1 MTAAP
6 VGTIDADDAADVGR
20 VLSKG
25 RDQTRIGHAADLAVA
40 AVDRHD
46 AADVA
51 VAKDVTAVRIVLLYA
66 AAGKATGQTA
76 HKPAAE
82 HVALAGLAVVQHNIL
97 AVADKAADE
106 ITLEGAGVG
115 QCAGFFVEARLDLL
129 LELGLSQVAAG
140 HAFAALQGHALAVAR
155 NAAEELPQHQA
166 ARIAR
171 GIALIV
177 GARAD
182 RAVVPQA
189 RQARRAG
196 ICACRKQVADD
207 TARKAV
213 AGHKAVVDDVRITVR
228 FHLGSV
234 HRAEHAA
241 HADAAPEGV
250 LVIRLGRRSGVAG
263 LLGLLVCRCGRF
275 HVFRVLVHKQT
286 RHRHVRRNGQVLHNG
301 LGFGYGNADETAN
314 AARLVCII
322 GIVFVIYGL
331 VFCCSLRCSG
341 SVVKRQRRGHQ
352 CTRRGVRAAGQGA
365 VFQRAGIDAAECA
378 NSTHIAPVLVV
389 GIFQRRDEFC
399 GRQPEL
405 VCLRQRIG
413 GDGLGLDVDLNV
425 RVAQCDVRNFA
436 LVLADKA
443 DIVVGQHVL
452 LCPAGFCNGLA
463 AQLQIEDG
471 HTGRLGC
478 KDRCF
483 ARKYDIFSQ
492 LRDRRPGDRVIEGRH
507 LGRRVLITRRA
518 VDRDAAARPVQA
530 GAVAG
535 LRGQR
540 VGALV
545 GNLPIR
551 RPAQVVQMAEIFQVC
566 RDRRAALGQQG
577 VFLVRRFLFA
587 GCVGVAVVLPRLGAH
602 GNVDVLRVVQQ
613 AGDAVQ
619 ARGGNL
625 CVDLTRTQQRRVRH
639 GVQRQHKAALVVA

>member
-6 VGTIDADDAADVGR
+6 VGIIDADDAADVGR

-51 VAKDVTAVRIVLLYA
+51 AAKDVTAVRIVLLYA

-82 HVALAGLAVVQHNIL
+82 HVALAGLAVVQRNIL

-115 QCAGFFVEARLDLL
+115 QRAVFVEACLDLL
-129 LELGLSQVAAG
+129 LELGLGQVAAG
-140 HAFAALQGHALAVAR
+140 HAFAPFQGHAPAVAR

-207 TARKAV
+207 AARKAV
-213 AGHKAVVDDVRITVR
+213 AGHKAVVDDVRLVR
-228 FHLGSV
+228 RLHLRGV

-250 LVIRLGRRSGVAG
+250 LVIRPGCRSGVAG
-263 LLGLLVCRCGRF
+263 LLGLLVCRCVCNGL
-275 HVFRVLVHKQT
+275 RVLVHKQT
-286 RHRHVRRNGQVLHNG
+286 RHRHVRRDGQILHNG

-322 GIVFVIYGL
+322 GIAFAASVLRLRFA
-331 VFCCSLRCSG
+331 LRCGG

-352 CTRRGVRAAGQGA
+352 RTGRGVRAAGQGA
-365 VFQRAGIDAAECA
+365 VFQRAGVDAAECA
-378 NSTHIAPVLVV
+378 DGAHIAPVLVV
-389 GIFQRRDEFC
+389 LRQRRDEFGC
-399 GRQPEL
+399 SQLEL

-452 LCPAGFCNGLA
+452 PCPAGFCNGLA

-478 KDRCF
+478 NTRCF
-483 ARKYDIFSQ
+483 ARKFDFFAQ

-507 LGRRVLITRRA
+507 LGRRPCARGA

-535 LRGQR
+535 LGGQR

-545 GNLPIR
+545 GDVPVG
-551 RPAQVVQMAEIFQVC
+551 RPAQVVQMAEIFQVS

-619 ARGGNL
+619 ARGGN
-625 CVDLTRTQQRRVRH
+625 VSAVLTRTQQRRVRH

>member
-6 VGTIDADDAADVGR
+6 VGIIDADDAADVGR

-51 VAKDVTAVRIVLLYA
+51 AAKDVTAVRIVLLYA

-82 HVALAGLAVVQHNIL
+82 HVALAGLAAVQHNFL

-115 QCAGFFVEARLDLL
+115 QCAGFFVKARLDLL
-129 LELGLSQVAAG
+129 LELGLGQVAAG
-140 HAFAALQGHALAVAR
+140 HAFAPLQGHAPAVAR

-166 ARIAR
+166 ARIAL

-189 RQARRAG
+189 RQARGAG

-207 TARKAV
+207 AARKAV
-213 AGHKAVVDDVRITVR
+213 ASHKAVVDDVRLVR
-228 FHLGSV
+228 RLHLRGV

-250 LVIRLGRRSGVAG
+250 LVTRLGCRSGVAG
-263 LLGLLVCRCGRF
+263 LLGLLVCRCGLCNGL
-275 HVFRVLVHKQT
+275 HVLVHKQT
-286 RHRHVRRNGQVLHNG
+286 RYRHVRRDGQILHDG
-301 LGFGYGNADETAN
+301 IRFGYGNADETAN

-322 GIVFVIYGL
+322 GIAFAVSVQRLLYA
-331 VFCCSLRCSG
+331 LRCG
-341 SVVKRQRRGHQ
+341 GFVVKRQRRGHQ
-352 CTRRGVRAAGQGA
+352 RTGRGVRAAGQGA
-365 VFQRAGIDAAECA
+365 VFQRAGVDAAECA
-378 NSTHIAPVLVV
+378 DGANIAPVLVV
-389 GIFQRRDEFC
+389 GILQRRDEFC

-405 VCLRQRIG
+405 VCIRQRIG

-436 LVLADKA
+436 LVLTDKA
-443 DIVVGQHVL
+443 DIVVGQLVL

-478 KDRCF
+478 NTRCF
-483 ARKYDIFSQ
+483 ARKFDFFTQ

-507 LGRRVLITRRA
+507 LGRRPCARGA

-535 LRGQR
+535 LGSQR
-540 VGALV
+540 VGSLA
-545 GNLPIR
+545 GNLPIG
-551 RPAQVVQMAEIFQVC
+551 RPAQVVQMAEIFQVS
-566 RDRRAALGQQG
+566 RDRRAALGQQS

-619 ARGGNL
+619 ARGGNFSA
-625 CVDLTRTQQRRVRH
+625 VLTRAQQRRVRH

>member
-6 VGTIDADDAADVGR
+6 VGIIDADDAADVGR

-82 HVALAGLAVVQHNIL
+82 YVALAGLAVVQHNIL

-115 QCAGFFVEARLDLL
+115 QCPGCVEARLDLL
-129 LELGLSQVAAG
+129 LELGLGQVAAG
-140 HAFAALQGHALAVAR
+140 HAFAALQGHAPAVAR

-189 RQARRAG
+189 RQALGHAG
-196 ICACRKQVADD
+196 VRRKQVADD
-207 TARKAV
+207 AARKAV
-213 AGHKAVVDDVRITVR
+213 AGHKAVVDDVRLVR
-228 FHLGSV
+228 RLHLRSV

-250 LVIRLGRRSGVAG
+250 LFTRLSRRGSVAG
-263 LLGLLVCRCGRF
+263 LLGLLVCRCVCNGL
-275 HVFRVLVHKQT
+275 RVLVHKQT
-286 RHRHVRRNGQVLHNG
+286 RYRHVRRNGQVLHDG

-322 GIVFVIYGL
+322 GIAFAASVQRPRIA
-331 VFCCSLRCSG
+331 LRCGG

-352 CTRRGVRAAGQGA
+352 RTGRGVRAAGQGA
-365 VFQRAGIDAAECA
+365 VFQRAGVDAAECA
-378 NSTHIAPVLVV
+378 DSTHIAPVLVV
-389 GIFQRRDEFC
+389 LRQRRDEFGC
-399 GRQPEL
+399 GQLEL
-405 VCLRQRIG
+405 VFVRQRTC

-483 ARKYDIFSQ
+483 ARKFDFFAQ

-507 LGRRVLITRRA
+507 LGRRPCARGA

-535 LRGQR
+535 LGGQR

-545 GNLPIR
+545 GDVPVG
-551 RPAQVVQMAEIFQVC
+551 RPAQVVQMAEIFQVGLF
-566 RDRRAALGQQG
+566 RRAALGQQG

-587 GCVGVAVVLPRLGAH
+587 GCVGVAVVFPRLGAH

-619 ARGGNL
+619 ARGGN
-625 CVDLTRTQQRRVRH
+625 VSAVLTRAQQRRVRH

>member
-6 VGTIDADDAADVGR
+6 VGIIDADDAADVGR

-82 HVALAGLAVVQHNIL
+82 HVALAGLAAVQHNFL

-106 ITLEGAGVG
+106 IALEGAGVG
-115 QCAGFFVEARLDLL
+115 QRAGFVEARLDLL
-129 LELGLSQVAAG
+129 LELGLGQVAAG
-140 HAFAALQGHALAVAR
+140 HAFAALQGHAPAVAR

-189 RQARRAG
+189 RQALGHAG
-196 ICACRKQVADD
+196 VRRKQVADD
-207 TARKAV
+207 AARKAV
-213 AGHKAVVDDVRITVR
+213 AGHKAVVDDVRFTVC

-250 LVIRLGRRSGVAG
+250 LVIRLSRRGSVAG
-263 LLGLLVCRCGRF
+263 LLGLLVWRCVCNGLRA
-275 HVFRVLVHKQT
+275 LVHKQT
-286 RHRHVRRNGQVLHNG
+286 RHRHVRRDGQVLHDG

-322 GIVFVIYGL
+322 GIAVAASVRRLLYA
-331 VFCCSLRCSG
+331 LRCGG

-352 CTRRGVRAAGQGA
+352 RTGRGVRAAGQGA
-365 VFQRAGIDAAECA
+365 VFQRAGVDAAECA
-378 NSTHIAPVLVV
+378 DSTHIAPVLVV
-389 GIFQRRDEFC
+389 LRQRRDEF
-399 GRQPEL
+399 GRGQLEL
-405 VCLRQRIG
+405 VCLRQRTG
-413 GDGLGLDVDLNV
+413 GNSLGLDVDLNV

-436 LVLADKA
+436 IVLADKA
-443 DIVVGQHVL
+443 DIVVGQLVL
-452 LCPAGFCNGLA
+452 LCLAGFCNGLA

-478 KDRCF
+478 NTRCF
-483 ARKYDIFSQ
+483 ARKFDFFAQ
-492 LRDRRPGDRVIEGRH
+492 LRDRRPCDRVIEGRH
-507 LGRRVLITRRA
+507 LGRRVPLTRRA

-535 LRGQR
+535 LGGQR

-545 GNLPIR
+545 VNLPIG
-551 RPAQVVQMAEIFQVC
+551 RPAQIVQMAEIFQVS

-619 ARGGNL
+619 ARGGN
-625 CVDLTRTQQRRVRH
+625 VSAVLTRAQQRRVRH

>member
-6 VGTIDADDAADVGR
+6 VGIIDADDAADVGR

-25 RDQTRIGHAADLAVA
+25 RDQTRIGHAVDYAVA

-51 VAKDVTAVRIVLLYA
+51 AAKDVTAVRIVLFYA
-66 AAGKATGQTA
+66 AAGKAACQTA

-82 HVALAGLAVVQHNIL
+82 HVALAGLAVVQRNIL

-106 ITLEGAGVG
+106 ITLEGAGVC
-115 QCAGFFVEARLDLL
+115 QRAGFVEARRDLL
-129 LELGLSQVAAG
+129 LELGLGQVAAG
-140 HAFAALQGHALAVAR
+140 HAVAALQGHAPAVAR

-189 RQARRAG
+189 RQARGAG

-213 AGHKAVVDDVRITVR
+213 AGHKAVVDDVRIVVR
-228 FHLGSV
+228 CHLGRV

-250 LVIRLGRRSGVAG
+250 LFTRPGCRGSVAG
-263 LLGLLVCRCGRF
+263 LLGLLVCRCGLCNGL
-275 HVFRVLVHKQT
+275 RVLVHKQT
-286 RHRHVRRNGQVLHNG
+286 RHRHVRRDGQILHDG

-322 GIVFVIYGL
+322 GIAFAASVQRL
-331 VFCCSLRCSG
+331 LHALRCG
-341 SVVKRQRRGHQ
+341 GFVVKRQRRGHQ
-352 CTRRGVRAAGQGA
+352 RIRRGVRAAGQGA
-365 VFQRAGIDAAECA
+365 IFQRAGIDAAECA
-378 NSTHIAPVLVV
+378 DSTHIAPVLVV
-389 GIFQRRDEFC
+389 LRQRRDEF
-399 GRQPEL
+399 GRGQLEL
-405 VCLRQRIG
+405 VCLRQRTG
-413 GDGLGLDVDLNV
+413 GNGLGLDVDLNV

-436 LVLADKA
+436 LILADKA
-443 DIVVGQHVL
+443 DIVVGQL
-452 LCPAGFCNGLA
+452 FLPFPAGLCNGLA

-478 KDRCF
+478 NNRCF
-483 ARKYDIFSQ
+483 ARKFDFFAQ
-492 LRDRRPGDRVIEGRH
+492 FRDRRPGDRVIEGRH
-507 LGRRVLITRRA
+507 LGRRPCARGA

-535 LRGQR
+535 LGGQR

-545 GNLPIR
+545 VNLPIR
-551 RPAQVVQMAEIFQVC
+551 RPAQVVQMAEIFQFC
-566 RDRRAALGQQG
+566 FIRRAALGQQG

-587 GCVGVAVVLPRLGAH
+587 GCVGVAVVFPRLGAH

-619 ARGGNL
+619 ARGGN
-625 CVDLTRTQQRRVRH
+625 VSAVLTRAQQRRVRH

>member
-6 VGTIDADDAADVGR
+6 VGIIDADDAADVGR

-25 RDQTRIGHAADLAVA
+25 RDQTRIGHAVDLAVA

-51 VAKDVTAVRIVLLYA
+51 AAKDVTAVRIVLLYA

-82 HVALAGLAVVQHNIL
+82 HVALAGLAAVQHNFL

-115 QCAGFFVEARLDLL
+115 QCAGFFVEARHDLL
-129 LELGLSQVAAG
+129 LELGLGQVAAS
-140 HAFAALQGHALAVAR
+140 HAFAALQDHAPAIAR

-189 RQARRAG
+189 RQHRRRAG

-207 TARKAV
+207 ASREAV
-213 AGHKAVVDDVRITVR
+213 AGHKAVVDDVRLVR
-228 FHLGSV
+228 RLHLRGV

-250 LVIRLGRRSGVAG
+250 LVIRLSRRGSVAG
-263 LLGLLVCRCGRF
+263 LLGLLVCRCVCNGL
-275 HVFRVLVHKQT
+275 RVLVHKQT
-286 RHRHVRRNGQVLHNG
+286 RHRHVRRNGQVLHDG
-301 LGFGYGNADETAN
+301 IRFGYGNADETAN

-322 GIVFVIYGL
+322 GTAVAASVQRLLYA
-331 VFCCSLRCSG
+331 LRCGG

-352 CTRRGVRAAGQGA
+352 RTRRGVRAAGQGA
-365 VFQRAGIDAAECA
+365 VFQRAGVDAAECA
-378 NSTHIAPVLVV
+378 DSTHIAPVLVV
-389 GIFQRRDEFC
+389 LRQRRDEF
-399 GRQPEL
+399 GRGQLEL
-405 VCLRQRIG
+405 VCLRQRTG
-413 GDGLGLDVDLNV
+413 VDSLGLDVDLNV

-443 DIVVGQHVL
+443 DIVVGQLVL
-452 LCPAGFCNGLA
+452 PCPAGFCNGLA

-471 HTGRLGC
+471 HTGRLVVG
-478 KDRCF
+478 KARCF
-483 ARKYDIFSQ
+483 APKFDFFTQ

-507 LGRRVLITRRA
+507 LGRRPCARGA
-518 VDRDAAARPVQA
+518 VERDAAARPVQA

-535 LRGQR
+535 LGGQC

-545 GNLPIR
+545 VNLPIR
-551 RPAQVVQMAEIFQVC
+551 RPAQVIQMAEIFQVC

-577 VFLVRRFLFA
+577 VFLVCCFLFA
-587 GCVGVAVVLPRLGAH
+587 GCVGVAVVFPRLGAH

-625 CVDLTRTQQRRVRH
+625 VVLTRTQQRRVRH

>member
-1 MTAAP
+1 M
-6 VGTIDADDAADVGR
+6 
-20 VLSKG
+20 
-25 RDQTRIGHAADLAVA
+25 AVA

-51 VAKDVTAVRIVLLYA
+51 AAKDVTAVRIVLFYA

-82 HVALAGLAVVQHNIL
+82 HVALAGLAVVQRNIL

-106 ITLEGAGVG
+106 IALEGAGVG
-115 QCAGFFVEARLDLL
+115 QRAGFVEARLDLL
-129 LELGLSQVAAG
+129 LELGLGQVAAG
-140 HAFAALQGHALAVAR
+140 HAFAALQGHAPAVAR

-171 GIALIV
+171 GIAFIV

-207 TARKAV
+207 AARKAV
-213 AGHKAVVDDVRITVR
+213 AGHKAVVDDVRLVR
-228 FHLGSV
+228 RLHLRGV

-250 LVIRLGRRSGVAG
+250 LVIRLSRRGSVAG
-263 LLGLLVCRCGRF
+263 LLGLLVWRCVCNGL
-275 HVFRVLVHKQT
+275 RVLVHKQT
-286 RHRHVRRNGQVLHNG
+286 RHRHVRRNGQVLHDG

-322 GIVFVIYGL
+322 GIAVAASVRRLLYA
-331 VFCCSLRCSG
+331 LRCGG

-352 CTRRGVRAAGQGA
+352 RTGRGVRAAGQGA
-365 VFQRAGIDAAECA
+365 VFQRAGVDAAECA
-378 NSTHIAPVLVV
+378 DSTHIAPVLVV
-389 GIFQRRDEFC
+389 LRQRRDEF
-399 GRQPEL
+399 GRGQLEL
-405 VCLRQRIG
+405 VFLRQRTG
-413 GDGLGLDVDLNV
+413 VDSLGLDVDLNV

-443 DIVVGQHVL
+443 DIVVGQLVL
-452 LCPAGFCNGLA
+452 PCPAGFCNGLA

-483 ARKYDIFSQ
+483 ARKFDFFAQ

-507 LGRRVLITRRA
+507 LGHRRPCARGA
-518 VDRDAAARPVQA
+518 VDRDAAARPVQT

-535 LRGQR
+535 LGGQR
-540 VGALV
+540 VDALV
-545 GNLPIR
+545 GDVPVG
-551 RPAQVVQMAEIFQVC
+551 RPAQVVQMAEIFQVS

-587 GCVGVAVVLPRLGAH
+587 GCVGIAVVLPRLGAH

-613 AGDAVQ
+613 TGDAVQ

-625 CVDLTRTQQRRVRH
+625 VVLTRTQQRRVRH

>member
-1 MTAAP
+1 M
-6 VGTIDADDAADVGR
+6 
-20 VLSKG
+20 
-25 RDQTRIGHAADLAVA
+25 
-40 AVDRHD
+40 
-46 AADVA
+46 
-51 VAKDVTAVRIVLLYA
+51 
-66 AAGKATGQTA
+66 
-76 HKPAAE
+76 
-82 HVALAGLAVVQHNIL
+82 
-97 AVADKAADE
+97 
-106 ITLEGAGVG
+106 
-115 QCAGFFVEARLDLL
+115 
-129 LELGLSQVAAG
+129 
-140 HAFAALQGHALAVAR
+140 QGHTPAVAR

-177 GARAD
+177 CARAD
-182 RAVVPQA
+182 RAVV
-189 RQARRAG
+189 RQACQLRRTG
-196 ICACRKQVADD
+196 TCACRKQVADD
-207 TARKAV
+207 AAREAV
-213 AGHKAVVDDVRITVR
+213 AGDKAVVDDVRLVR
-228 FHLGSV
+228 RLHLRRV
-234 HRAEHAA
+234 HRAEHTA
-241 HADAAPEGV
+241 HADAAPEGAV
-250 LVIRLGRRSGVAG
+250 RAGVRCRGSVAG

-286 RHRHVRRNGQVLHNG
+286 RHRHVRRNGQILHDG

-322 GIVFVIYGL
+322 GIAVAVSVQRLLYA
-331 VFCCSLRCSG
+331 LRCG
-341 SVVKRQRRGHQ
+341 GFVVKRQRRAHQ
-352 CTRRGVRAAGQGA
+352 RTRRGVRAAGQGA
-365 VFQRAGIDAAECA
+365 VFQRAGVDAAECA
-378 NSTHIAPVLVV
+378 DGAHIAPVLV
-389 GIFQRRDEFC
+389 FLRQRRDEF
-399 GRQPEL
+399 GRGQLEL
-405 VCLRQRIG
+405 VFVRQRTV

-443 DIVVGQHVL
+443 DIVVGQLVL
-452 LCPAGFCNGLA
+452 PCPAGFCNGLA

-483 ARKYDIFSQ
+483 ARKFDFFTQ

-507 LGRRVLITRRA
+507 LGCRVLLTRRA

-535 LRGQR
+535 LGGQR

-545 GNLPIR
+545 VNLPIR

-566 RDRRAALGQQG
+566 FIRLAALGQQG

-587 GCVGVAVVLPRLGAH
+587 GCVGVAVVFPRLGAH

-625 CVDLTRTQQRRVRH
+625 CVVLTRAQQRRVRH

>member
-6 VGTIDADDAADVGR
+6 VGIIDADDAADVGR

-82 HVALAGLAVVQHNIL
+82 HVAPAGLAVVQHNIL

-115 QCAGFFVEARLDLL
+115 QCAGFVEAHLDLL
-129 LELGLSQVAAG
+129 LELGLGQVAAG
-140 HAFAALQGHALAVAR
+140 HAFAPFQGHAPAVAR

-166 ARIAR
+166 ARIAL

-207 TARKAV
+207 AARKAV
-213 AGHKAVVDDVRITVR
+213 AGHKAVVDDVRIAVR
-228 FHLGSV
+228 CHLGRV

-241 HADAAPEGV
+241 HADAAPERV
-250 LVIRLGRRSGVAG
+250 FVIRPGCRGSVAG
-263 LLGLLVCRCGRF
+263 LLGLLVCRYVCN
-275 HVFRVLVHKQT
+275 VFRVLVHKQT
-286 RHRHVRRNGQVLHNG
+286 RHRHVRRNGQILHDG

-331 VFCCSLRCSG
+331 VFCCSLCRG
-341 SVVKRQRRGHQ
+341 GGVAKRQRRGHQ
-352 CTRRGVRAAGQGA
+352 RTGRGVRAAGQGA
-365 VFQRAGIDAAECA
+365 VFQRAGVDAAECA
-378 NSTHIAPVLVV
+378 DGAHIAPVLV
-389 GIFQRRDEFC
+389 FLRQRRDEFGC
-399 GRQPEL
+399 SQLEL
-405 VCLRQRIG
+405 VFVRQRTG

-443 DIVVGQHVL
+443 DIVVGQLVL
-452 LCPAGFCNGLA
+452 PCPAGFCNGLA

-478 KDRCF
+478 KTRFF
-483 ARKYDIFSQ
+483 ARKFDFFTQ

-507 LGRRVLITRRA
+507 LGRRVALTRRA

-535 LRGQR
+535 LGGQR
-540 VGALV
+540 VGALA
-545 GNLPIR
+545 GNLPIG
-551 RPAQVVQMAEIFQVC
+551 RPAQVVQMAEIFQFC
-566 RDRRAALGQQG
+566 FIRRAALGQQG

-587 GCVGVAVVLPRLGAH
+587 GCVGIAVVLPRLGAH

-619 ARGGNL
+619 ARGGN
-625 CVDLTRTQQRRVRH
+625 VSAVLTRAQQRRVRH
-639 GVQRQHKAALVVA
+639 GVQRQYKAALVVA

>member
-1 MTAAP
+1 M
-6 VGTIDADDAADVGR
+6 
-20 VLSKG
+20 
-25 RDQTRIGHAADLAVA
+25 
-40 AVDRHD
+40 
-46 AADVA
+46 
-51 VAKDVTAVRIVLLYA
+51 YA

-82 HVALAGLAVVQHNIL
+82 HVALAGLAAVQHNFL

-106 ITLEGAGVG
+106 IALEGAGVG
-115 QCAGFFVEARLDLL
+115 QCAGFFVKARLDLL
-129 LELGLSQVAAG
+129 LELGLGQVAAG
-140 HAFAALQGHALAVAR
+140 HAFAALQGHAPAVAR

-189 RQARRAG
+189 RQHRRTG
-196 ICACRKQVADD
+196 TCVCRKQVADD
-207 TARKAV
+207 AARKAV
-213 AGHKAVVDDVRITVR
+213 AGDKAVVDDVRFTVC

-250 LVIRLGRRSGVAG
+250 LVIRLGCRGSVAG
-263 LLGLLVCRCGRF
+263 LLGLLVCRCGLCNGL
-275 HVFRVLVHKQT
+275 RVLVHKQT
-286 RHRHVRRNGQVLHNG
+286 RYRHVRRNGQILHDG
-301 LGFGYGNADETAN
+301 IRFGYGNADETAN

-322 GIVFVIYGL
+322 GISVAASVQR
-331 VFCCSLRCSG
+331 LRFAIRCGG

-352 CTRRGVRAAGQGA
+352 RTRRGVRAAGQGA
-365 VFQRAGIDAAECA
+365 VFQRAGVDAAECA
-378 NSTHIAPVLVV
+378 NSTHIAPVLVGV
-389 GIFQRRDEFC
+389 LQRRDEFGC
-399 GRQPEL
+399 GQLEL
-405 VCLRQRIG
+405 VFVRQCIG
-413 GDGLGLDVDLNV
+413 GEGLGLDVDLNV

-436 LVLADKA
+436 LALADKA
-443 DIVVGQHVL
+443 DIVVGQLVL

-471 HTGRLGC
+471 HTGRLVVG
-478 KDRCF
+478 KARCF
-483 ARKYDIFSQ
+483 ARKYDFFTQ

-535 LRGQR
+535 LGGQH

-545 GNLPIR
+545 GDVPVG

-577 VFLVRRFLFA
+577 VFIGRSPHLAA
-587 GCVGVAVVLPRLGAH
+587 GGINIFITLPRLGAH

-619 ARGGNL
+619 ARGSN
-625 CVDLTRTQQRRVRH
+625 VSAVLTGTQ
-639 GVQRQHKAALVVA
+639 

>member
-6 VGTIDADDAADVGR
+6 VGIIDADDAADVGR
-20 VLSKG
+20 VLPKG

-82 HVALAGLAVVQHNIL
+82 HVALAGLAAVQHNFL

-106 ITLEGAGVG
+106 IALEGAGVG
-115 QCAGFFVEARLDLL
+115 QRAGFVEARLDLL
-129 LELGLSQVAAG
+129 LELGLGQVAAG
-140 HAFAALQGHALAVAR
+140 HAVAVLQGHAPAVAR

-166 ARIAR
+166 VRIAR
-171 GIALIV
+171 GIAFIV

-207 TARKAV
+207 AAREAV
-213 AGHKAVVDDVRITVR
+213 AGHKAVVDDVRLTVC
-228 FHLGSV
+228 FHLGRV

-250 LVIRLGRRSGVAG
+250 LVIRLSCRGSVAG
-263 LLGLLVCRCGRF
+263 LLGLLVCRCVCNGL
-275 HVFRVLVHKQT
+275 RVLVHKQT
-286 RHRHVRRNGQVLHNG
+286 RYRHVRRDGQVLHDG

-322 GIVFVIYGL
+322 GIFFVIYGL
-331 VFCCSLRCSG
+331 VFCCSLCRG
-341 SVVKRQRRGHQ
+341 GGVAKRQRRGHQ
-352 CTRRGVRAAGQGA
+352 RTGRGVRAAGQGA
-365 VFQRAGIDAAECA
+365 IFQRAGVDAAEGA
-378 NSTHIAPVLVV
+378 DSTHITPVLVV
-389 GIFQRRDEFC
+389 LRQRRDEF
-399 GRQPEL
+399 GRGQLEL
-405 VCLRQRIG
+405 VCLRQRTG
-413 GDGLGLDVDLNV
+413 GEGLGLDVDLNV
-425 RVAQCDVRNFA
+425 RVAQCNVRNFA

-443 DIVVGQHVL
+443 DIVVGQL
-452 LCPAGFCNGLA
+452 FLPFPAGFCNGLA

-478 KDRCF
+478 KARCF
-483 ARKYDIFSQ
+483 ARKFDFFTQ
-492 LRDRRPGDRVIEGRH
+492 LWDRRPGDRVIEGRH
-507 LGRRVLITRRA
+507 LGRRPCARGA

-535 LRGQR
+535 LGGQR
-540 VGALV
+540 VDALV
-545 GNLPIR
+545 GDVPVG
-551 RPAQVVQMAEIFQVC
+551 RPAQVVQMAEIFQVS

-625 CVDLTRTQQRRVRH
+625 VVLTRTQQRRVRH

>member
-1 MTAAP
+1 M
-6 VGTIDADDAADVGR
+6 
-20 VLSKG
+20 
-25 RDQTRIGHAADLAVA
+25 
-40 AVDRHD
+40 
-46 AADVA
+46 
-51 VAKDVTAVRIVLLYA
+51 
-66 AAGKATGQTA
+66 
-76 HKPAAE
+76 
-82 HVALAGLAVVQHNIL
+82 
-97 AVADKAADE
+97 
-106 ITLEGAGVG
+106 
-115 QCAGFFVEARLDLL
+115 
-129 LELGLSQVAAG
+129 
-140 HAFAALQGHALAVAR
+140 QGHAPAVAR

-189 RQARRAG
+189 RQARGAG

-207 TARKAV
+207 AARKAV
-213 AGHKAVVDDVRITVR
+213 AGHKAVVDDVRFTVC
-228 FHLGSV
+228 FHLGRV

-241 HADAAPEGV
+241 HADTAPEGV
-250 LVIRLGRRSGVAG
+250 LVTRLSCRGSVAG
-263 LLGLLVCRCGRF
+263 LLGLLVWRCVCN
-275 HVFRVLVHKQT
+275 VFRVPVHKQT
-286 RHRHVRRNGQVLHNG
+286 RHRHVRRDGQILHDG

-322 GIVFVIYGL
+322 GIVFAIDVQRFL
-331 VFCCSLRCSG
+331 FTLRRGG

-352 CTRRGVRAAGQGA
+352 RTRRGVRAAGQGA
-365 VFQRAGIDAAECA
+365 VFQRAGVDAAECA
-378 NSTHIAPVLVV
+378 DSTHIAPVLV
-389 GIFQRRDEFC
+389 FLRQRRDEFGC
-399 GRQPEL
+399 SQLEL
-405 VCLRQRIG
+405 VFARRRTG

-436 LVLADKA
+436 LILADKA
-443 DIVVGQHVL
+443 DIVVGQL
-452 LCPAGFCNGLA
+452 FLPFPAGFCNGLA

-478 KDRCF
+478 KARCF
-483 ARKYDIFSQ
+483 ARKFDFFTQ

-507 LGRRVLITRRA
+507 LGHRRPCARGA

-535 LRGQR
+535 LGGQR

-545 GNLPIR
+545 VNLPIR
-551 RPAQVVQMAEIFQVC
+551 RPAQVVQMAEIFQVS
-566 RDRRAALGQQG
+566 RDRRAALGQQS

-619 ARGGNL
+619 ARGGN
-625 CVDLTRTQQRRVRH
+625 VSAVLTRAQQRRVRH

>member
-6 VGTIDADDAADVGR
+6 VGIIDADDAADVGR

-25 RDQTRIGHAADLAVA
+25 RDQTRIGHAADFAVA

-51 VAKDVTAVRIVLLYA
+51 AAKDVTAVRIVLLYA

-82 HVALAGLAVVQHNIL
+82 HVALAGLAAVQHNFL

-115 QCAGFFVEARLDLL
+115 QCAGFVEARLDLL
-129 LELGLSQVAAG
+129 LELGLGQVAAG
-140 HAFAALQGHALAVAR
+140 HAFAALQGHAPAVAR

-177 GARAD
+177 GTRAD

-189 RQARRAG
+189 RQARGAG

-207 TARKAV
+207 AARKAV
-213 AGHKAVVDDVRITVR
+213 AGHKAVVDDVRLVR
-228 FHLGSV
+228 RLHLRGV

-250 LVIRLGRRSGVAG
+250 LVIRFGCRSGVAG
-263 LLGLLVCRCGRF
+263 LLGLLVWRCGLCNGL
-275 HVFRVLVHKQT
+275 RVLVHKQT
-286 RHRHVRRNGQVLHNG
+286 RYRHVRRNGQVLHDG
-301 LGFGYGNADETAN
+301 IRFGYGNTDETAN

-322 GIVFVIYGL
+322 GIAFAASVLRLRFA
-331 VFCCSLRCSG
+331 LRCGG

-352 CTRRGVRAAGQGA
+352 RTGRGVRAAGQGA
-365 VFQRAGIDAAECA
+365 VFQRAGVDAAECA
-378 NSTHIAPVLVV
+378 DGAHIAPVLVV
-389 GIFQRRDEFC
+389 LRQRRDEFGC
-399 GRQPEL
+399 SQLEL

-443 DIVVGQHVL
+443 DIVVGQLVL
-452 LCPAGFCNGLA
+452 PCPAGFCNGLA

-483 ARKYDIFSQ
+483 ARKFDFFTQ

-507 LGRRVLITRRA
+507 LGRRVPLTRRA

-535 LRGQR
+535 LGGQR

-545 GNLPIR
+545 GDVPVG
-551 RPAQVVQMAEIFQVC
+551 RPAQVVQMAEIFQVS

-587 GCVGVAVVLPRLGAH
+587 GCVGVAVVFPRLGAH

-619 ARGGNL
+619 ARGGNFS
-625 CVDLTRTQQRRVRH
+625 VVLTRTQQRRVRH

>member
-6 VGTIDADDAADVGR
+6 VGIIDADDAADVGR

-51 VAKDVTAVRIVLLYA
+51 AAKDVTAVRIVLFYA

-82 HVALAGLAVVQHNIL
+82 HVALAGLAVVQRNIL

-106 ITLEGAGVG
+106 IALEGAGVG
-115 QCAGFFVEARLDLL
+115 QRAGFVKARLDLL
-129 LELGLSQVAAG
+129 LELGLGQVAAG
-140 HAFAALQGHALAVAR
+140 HAFAPFQGHAPAVAR

-207 TARKAV
+207 AARKAV
-213 AGHKAVVDDVRITVR
+213 AGDKAVVDDVRLVR
-228 FHLGSV
+228 RLHLRGV

-241 HADAAPEGV
+241 HADAAPEGG
-250 LVIRLGRRSGVAG
+250 LVTRLSCRGSVAG
-263 LLGLLVCRCGRF
+263 LLGLLVWRCVCNGL
-275 HVFRVLVHKQT
+275 RVLVHKQT
-286 RHRHVRRNGQVLHNG
+286 CHRHVRRNGQVLHDG

-322 GIVFVIYGL
+322 GIAVAASVRRLLYA
-331 VFCCSLRCSG
+331 LRCGG

-352 CTRRGVRAAGQGA
+352 CTGRGVRAAGQGA
-365 VFQRAGIDAAECA
+365 VFQRAGVDAAECA
-378 NSTHIAPVLVV
+378 DSTHIAPVLVV
-389 GIFQRRDEFC
+389 LRQRRDEF
-399 GRQPEL
+399 GRGQLEL
-405 VCLRQRIG
+405 VCLRQRTG
-413 GDGLGLDVDLNV
+413 VDGLGLDVDLNV

-443 DIVVGQHVL
+443 DIVVGQLVL
-452 LCPAGFCNGLA
+452 PCLAGFCNGLA

-478 KDRCF
+478 NTRCF
-483 ARKYDIFSQ
+483 ARKYDFFAQ

-507 LGRRVLITRRA
+507 LGRRVPLTRRA

-535 LRGQR
+535 LGGQR
-540 VGALV
+540 VGALFGDVPV
-545 GNLPIR
+545 G
-551 RPAQVVQMAEIFQVC
+551 RPAQVVQMAEIFQVS

-587 GCVGVAVVLPRLGAH
+587 GCVGIAVVFPRLGAH

-625 CVDLTRTQQRRVRH
+625 VVLTRTQQRRVRH
-639 GVQRQHKAALVVA
+639 SVQRQHKAALVVA

>member
-1 MTAAP
+1 M
-6 VGTIDADDAADVGR
+6 
-20 VLSKG
+20 
-25 RDQTRIGHAADLAVA
+25 
-40 AVDRHD
+40 
-46 AADVA
+46 
-51 VAKDVTAVRIVLLYA
+51 YA

-82 HVALAGLAVVQHNIL
+82 HVALAGLAAVQHNFL

-106 ITLEGAGVG
+106 ITFERAGVG

-129 LELGLSQVAAG
+129 LELGLGQVAAS
-140 HAFAALQGHALAVAR
+140 HAFAALQGHAPAVAR

-189 RQARRAG
+189 RQALGHAG
-196 ICACRKQVADD
+196 VRRKQVADD
-207 TARKAV
+207 AAREAV
-213 AGHKAVVDDVRITVR
+213 AGDKAVVDDVRITVR

-250 LVIRLGRRSGVAG
+250 LFTRLSRRGSVAG
-263 LLGLLVCRCGRF
+263 LLGLLVCRCVCNGL
-275 HVFRVLVHKQT
+275 RVLVHKQT
-286 RHRHVRRNGQVLHNG
+286 RYRHVRRNGQVLHDG

-322 GIVFVIYGL
+322 GIAFAASVQRPRIA
-331 VFCCSLRCSG
+331 LRCGG

-352 CTRRGVRAAGQGA
+352 RTGRGVRAAGQGA
-365 VFQRAGIDAAECA
+365 VFQRAGVDAAECA
-378 NSTHIAPVLVV
+378 DSTHIAPVLVV
-389 GIFQRRDEFC
+389 LRQRRDEFGC
-399 GRQPEL
+399 GQLEL
-405 VCLRQRIG
+405 VFVRQRTC

-483 ARKYDIFSQ
+483 ARKFDFFAQ

-507 LGRRVLITRRA
+507 LGRRPCARGA

-535 LRGQR
+535 LGGQR

-545 GNLPIR
+545 GDVPVG
-551 RPAQVVQMAEIFQVC
+551 RPAQVVQMAEIFQVGLF
-566 RDRRAALGQQG
+566 RRAALGQQG

-587 GCVGVAVVLPRLGAH
+587 GCVGVAVVFPRLGAH

-619 ARGGNL
+619 ARGGN
-625 CVDLTRTQQRRVRH
+625 VSAVLTRAQQRRVRH

>member
-1 MTAAP
+1 M
-6 VGTIDADDAADVGR
+6 
-20 VLSKG
+20 
-25 RDQTRIGHAADLAVA
+25 AVA

-46 AADVA
+46 AANVA
-51 VAKDVTAVRIVLLYA
+51 AAKDVTAVRIVLLYA

-82 HVALAGLAVVQHNIL
+82 HVALAGLAVVQRNIL

-115 QCAGFFVEARLDLL
+115 QCAGFVEARRDLL
-129 LELGLSQVAAG
+129 LELGLGQVAAG
-140 HAFAALQGHALAVAR
+140 HAFAALQGHAPAVAR

-207 TARKAV
+207 AARKAV
-213 AGHKAVVDDVRITVR
+213 AGHKAVVDDVRFTVC
-228 FHLGSV
+228 FHLGRV

-250 LVIRLGRRSGVAG
+250 FVIRPGCRSGVAG
-263 LLGLLVCRCGRF
+263 LLGLLVCRCVCNGLRA
-275 HVFRVLVHKQT
+275 LVHKQT
-286 RHRHVRRNGQVLHNG
+286 RHRHLRRNGQVLHDG

-322 GIVFVIYGL
+322 GIAASVQRPRIA
-331 VFCCSLRCSG
+331 LRCGG

-352 CTRRGVRAAGQGA
+352 RTGRGVRAAGQGA
-365 VFQRAGIDAAECA
+365 VFQRAGVDAAECA
-378 NSTHIAPVLVV
+378 DSTHIAPVLVV
-389 GIFQRRDEFC
+389 LRQRRDEFGC
-399 GRQPEL
+399 GQLEL

-463 AQLQIEDG
+463 AQLQIKDG
-471 HTGRLGC
+471 HTGRLVVG
-478 KDRCF
+478 KARCF
-483 ARKYDIFSQ
+483 ARKYDFFTQ
-492 LRDRRPGDRVIEGRH
+492 FRDRRPGDRVIEGRH
-507 LGRRVLITRRA
+507 LGRRVLLARGA

-535 LRGQR
+535 LGGQR

-545 GNLPIR
+545 GDVPVG
-551 RPAQVVQMAEIFQVC
+551 RPAQVVQMAEIFQVG

-619 ARGGNL
+619 ARGGN
-625 CVDLTRTQQRRVRH
+625 VSAVLTRTQQRRVRH

>member
-1 MTAAP
+1 M
-6 VGTIDADDAADVGR
+6 
-20 VLSKG
+20 
-25 RDQTRIGHAADLAVA
+25 AVA

-51 VAKDVTAVRIVLLYA
+51 AAKDVTAVRIVLLYA

-82 HVALAGLAVVQHNIL
+82 HVALAGLAVVQRNIL

-106 ITLEGAGVG
+106 IALEGAGVG
-115 QCAGFFVEARLDLL
+115 QRAGFVEARLDLL
-129 LELGLSQVAAG
+129 LELGLCQVAAG
-140 HAFAALQGHALAVAR
+140 HAVAVLQGHAPAVAR

-207 TARKAV
+207 AARKAV
-213 AGHKAVVDDVRITVR
+213 AGHKAVVDDVRLVR
-228 FHLGSV
+228 RLHLRGV

-250 LVIRLGRRSGVAG
+250 LVIRPGCRSGVAG
-263 LLGLLVCRCGRF
+263 LLGLLVWRCGRF

-286 RHRHVRRNGQVLHNG
+286 RHRHVRRNGQILHDG

-322 GIVFVIYGL
+322 GIAFAASVLRLRFA
-331 VFCCSLRCSG
+331 LRCGG

-352 CTRRGVRAAGQGA
+352 RTGRGVRAAGQGA
-365 VFQRAGIDAAECA
+365 VFQRAGVDAAECA
-378 NSTHIAPVLVV
+378 DSTHIAPVLVV
-389 GIFQRRDEFC
+389 LRQRRDEF
-399 GRQPEL
+399 GLGQLEL
-405 VCLRQRIG
+405 VCLRQRTG

-436 LVLADKA
+436 IVLADKA
-443 DIVVGQHVL
+443 DIVVGQL
-452 LCPAGFCNGLA
+452 FLPFSAGFCNGLA

-478 KDRCF
+478 NTRCF
-483 ARKYDIFSQ
+483 ARKFDFFAQ

-507 LGRRVLITRRA
+507 LGRRVPLTRRA
-518 VDRDAAARPVQA
+518 VDRNAAARPVQT

-535 LRGQR
+535 LGGQR
-540 VGALV
+540 VGALA
-545 GNLPIR
+545 GNLPIG

-587 GCVGVAVVLPRLGAH
+587 GCVGIAVVLPRLGAH

-613 AGDAVQ
+613 TGDAVQ

-625 CVDLTRTQQRRVRH
+625 VVLTRTQQRRVRH

>member
-6 VGTIDADDAADVGR
+6 VGIIDADDAADVGR

-25 RDQTRIGHAADLAVA
+25 RDQTRIGHAADFAVA

-46 AADVA
+46 TADVA

-76 HKPAAE
+76 HKSAAE
-82 HVALAGLAVVQHNIL
+82 HVALAGLTVVQRNIL

-106 ITLEGAGVG
+106 ITLEGAGIG
-115 QCAGFFVEARLDLL
+115 QRAGFVEARLDLL
-129 LELGLSQVAAG
+129 LELGLGQVAAG

-182 RAVVPQA
+182 RAIVPQA
-189 RQARRAG
+189 RQALRAG

-207 TARKAV
+207 AARKAV
-213 AGHKAVVDDVRITVR
+213 AGHKAVVDDVRLAVR

-250 LVIRLGRRSGVAG
+250 LVTRLGCRGSVAG
-263 LLGLLVCRCGRF
+263 LLGLLVCRCGLCNGL
-275 HVFRVLVHKQT
+275 RVLVHKQT
-286 RHRHVRRNGQVLHNG
+286 RHRHVRRNGQILHDG

-322 GIVFVIYGL
+322 GIAFVIYGL
-331 VFCCSLRCSG
+331 VFCCSLCRG
-341 SVVKRQRRGHQ
+341 GGVAKRQRRGYQ
-352 CTRRGVRAAGQGA
+352 RTRRGVRAAGQGA
-365 VFQRAGIDAAECA
+365 VFQRAGVDAAECA
-378 NSTHIAPVLVV
+378 DSTHIAPVLV
-389 GIFQRRDEFC
+389 FLRQRRDEF
-399 GRQPEL
+399 GRGQLEL
-405 VCLRQRIG
+405 VFVRQRTG

-443 DIVVGQHVL
+443 DIVVGQL
-452 LCPAGFCNGLA
+452 GLPCPAGFCNGLA

-478 KDRCF
+478 KARCF
-483 ARKYDIFSQ
+483 ARKYDFFAQ
-492 LRDRRPGDRVIEGRH
+492 FRDRRPGDRVIEGRH
-507 LGRRVLITRRA
+507 LGRRVLLTRRA

-535 LRGQR
+535 LGGQR
-540 VGALV
+540 IGALV
-545 GNLPIR
+545 VNLPIR
-551 RPAQVVQMAEIFQVC
+551 RPAQVVQMAEIFQVGLF
-566 RDRRAALGQQG
+566 RRAALGQQG

-619 ARGGNL
+619 ARGGN
-625 CVDLTRTQQRRVRH
+625 VSVVLTRAQQRRVRH

>member
-1 MTAAP
+1 M
-6 VGTIDADDAADVGR
+6 
-20 VLSKG
+20 
-25 RDQTRIGHAADLAVA
+25 
-40 AVDRHD
+40 
-46 AADVA
+46 
-51 VAKDVTAVRIVLLYA
+51 
-66 AAGKATGQTA
+66 
-76 HKPAAE
+76 
-82 HVALAGLAVVQHNIL
+82 
-97 AVADKAADE
+97 
-106 ITLEGAGVG
+106 
-115 QCAGFFVEARLDLL
+115 
-129 LELGLSQVAAG
+129 
-140 HAFAALQGHALAVAR
+140 
-155 NAAEELPQHQA
+155 
-166 ARIAR
+166 RIAL

-189 RQARRAG
+189 RQHRRTG
-196 ICACRKQVADD
+196 TCVCRKQVADD
-207 TARKAV
+207 AARKAV
-213 AGHKAVVDDVRITVR
+213 AGDKAVVDDVRFTVC

-250 LVIRLGRRSGVAG
+250 LVIRLGCRGSVAG
-263 LLGLLVCRCGRF
+263 LLGLLVCRCGLCNGL
-275 HVFRVLVHKQT
+275 RVLVHKQT
-286 RHRHVRRNGQVLHNG
+286 RYRHVRRNGQILHDG
-301 LGFGYGNADETAN
+301 IRFGYGNADETAN

-322 GIVFVIYGL
+322 GIAFAVSVQRLRFA
-331 VFCCSLRCSG
+331 LRCGG

-352 CTRRGVRAAGQGA
+352 RTRRGVRAAGQGA
-365 VFQRAGIDAAECA
+365 VFQRAGVDAAECA
-378 NSTHIAPVLVV
+378 DGAHIAPVLV
-389 GIFQRRDEFC
+389 FLRQRRDEF
-399 GRQPEL
+399 GRGQLEL

-443 DIVVGQHVL
+443 DIVVGQLVL

-471 HTGRLGC
+471 HTGRLVVG
-478 KDRCF
+478 KARCF
-483 ARKYDIFSQ
+483 ARKYDFFTQ

-535 LRGQR
+535 LGGQH

-545 GNLPIR
+545 GDVPVG

-577 VFLVRRFLFA
+577 VFIGRSPHLAA
-587 GCVGVAVVLPRLGAH
+587 GGINIFITLPRLGAH

-619 ARGGNL
+619 ARGSN
-625 CVDLTRTQQRRVRH
+625 VSAVLTGTQ
-639 GVQRQHKAALVVA
+639 

>member
-1 MTAAP
+1 M
-6 VGTIDADDAADVGR
+6 
-20 VLSKG
+20 
-25 RDQTRIGHAADLAVA
+25 AVA

-51 VAKDVTAVRIVLLYA
+51 AAKDVTAVRIVLFYA

-76 HKPAAE
+76 HKPTAE
-82 HVALAGLAVVQHNIL
+82 HVALAGLAVLQHNIL

-115 QCAGFFVEARLDLL
+115 QCAGFVEARLDLL
-129 LELGLSQVAAG
+129 LELGLGQVAAG
-140 HAFAALQGHALAVAR
+140 HAFAALQGHAPAVAR

-207 TARKAV
+207 AAREAV
-213 AGHKAVVDDVRITVR
+213 AGHKAVVDDVRFTVC
-228 FHLGSV
+228 FHLGRV

-250 LVIRLGRRSGVAG
+250 LVTRPGCRGSVAG
-263 LLGLLVCRCGRF
+263 LLGLLVWRCVCNGLRA
-275 HVFRVLVHKQT
+275 LVHKQT
-286 RHRHVRRNGQVLHNG
+286 RHRHLRRDGQVLHDG
-301 LGFGYGNADETAN
+301 IRFGYGNADETAN

-322 GIVFVIYGL
+322 GIAFAASVLRLRFA
-331 VFCCSLRCSG
+331 LRCGG

-352 CTRRGVRAAGQGA
+352 RIRRGVRAAGQGA
-365 VFQRAGIDAAECA
+365 VFQRAGVDAAECA
-378 NSTHIAPVLVV
+378 DSTHIAPVLVV
-389 GIFQRRDEFC
+389 LRQRRDEFGC
-399 GRQPEL
+399 GQLEL

-425 RVAQCDVRNFA
+425 RVAQCNVRNFA
-436 LVLADKA
+436 LVLTDKA
-443 DIVVGQHVL
+443 DIVVDQLVL
-452 LCPAGFCNGLA
+452 LCLAGFCNGLA
-463 AQLQIEDG
+463 AQLQIKDG
-471 HTGRLGC
+471 HTGRLVVG
-478 KDRCF
+478 KARCF
-483 ARKYDIFSQ
+483 ARKYDFFTQ
-492 LRDRRPGDRVIEGRH
+492 FRDRRPGDRVIEGRH
-507 LGRRVLITRRA
+507 LGRRVLLARGA

-535 LRGQR
+535 LGGQR

-545 GNLPIR
+545 GDVAVGK
-551 RPAQVVQMAEIFQVC
+551 PAQVVQMAEIFQVG

-619 ARGGNL
+619 ARGGN
-625 CVDLTRTQQRRVRH
+625 VSAVLTRTQQRRVRH

>member
-1 MTAAP
+1 M
-6 VGTIDADDAADVGR
+6 
-20 VLSKG
+20 
-25 RDQTRIGHAADLAVA
+25 
-40 AVDRHD
+40 
-46 AADVA
+46 
-51 VAKDVTAVRIVLLYA
+51 YA

-82 HVALAGLAVVQHNIL
+82 HVALAGLAAVQHNFL

-106 ITLEGAGVG
+106 IALEGAGVG
-115 QCAGFFVEARLDLL
+115 QCAGFFVKARLDLL
-129 LELGLSQVAAG
+129 LELGLGQVAAG
-140 HAFAALQGHALAVAR
+140 HAFAALQGHAPAVAR

-189 RQARRAG
+189 RQHRRTG
-196 ICACRKQVADD
+196 TCVCRKQVADD
-207 TARKAV
+207 AARKAV
-213 AGHKAVVDDVRITVR
+213 AGDKAVVDDVRFTVC

-250 LVIRLGRRSGVAG
+250 LVIRLGCRGSVAG
-263 LLGLLVCRCGRF
+263 LLGLLVCRCGLCNGL
-275 HVFRVLVHKQT
+275 RVLVHKQT
-286 RHRHVRRNGQVLHNG
+286 RYRHVRRNGQILHDG
-301 LGFGYGNADETAN
+301 IRFGYGNADETAN

-322 GIVFVIYGL
+322 GIAFAVSVQRLLYA
-331 VFCCSLRCSG
+331 LRCG
-341 SVVKRQRRGHQ
+341 GFVVKRQRRGHQ
-352 CTRRGVRAAGQGA
+352 RTGRGVRAAGQGA
-365 VFQRAGIDAAECA
+365 VFQRAGVDAAECA
-378 NSTHIAPVLVV
+378 DGANIAPVLVV
-389 GIFQRRDEFC
+389 GILQRRDEFC

-405 VCLRQRIG
+405 VCIRQRIG

-471 HTGRLGC
+471 HTGRLVVG
-478 KDRCF
+478 KARCF
-483 ARKYDIFSQ
+483 ARKYDFFTQ

-507 LGRRVLITRRA
+507 LGHRRPCARGA
-518 VDRDAAARPVQA
+518 VNRDAAARPVQT

-535 LRGQR
+535 LGGQR

-551 RPAQVVQMAEIFQVC
+551 RPAQVVQMAEIFQVS
-566 RDRRAALGQQG
+566 RDRRAALGQQS

-619 ARGGNL
+619 ARGGNFSA
-625 CVDLTRTQQRRVRH
+625 VLTRAQQRRVRH

>member
-1 MTAAP
+1 M
-6 VGTIDADDAADVGR
+6 
-20 VLSKG
+20 
-25 RDQTRIGHAADLAVA
+25 
-40 AVDRHD
+40 
-46 AADVA
+46 
-51 VAKDVTAVRIVLLYA
+51 YA

-82 HVALAGLAVVQHNIL
+82 HVALAGLAAVQHNFL

-106 ITLEGAGVG
+106 IALEGAGVG
-115 QCAGFFVEARLDLL
+115 QCAGFFVKARLDLL
-129 LELGLSQVAAG
+129 LELGLGQVAAG
-140 HAFAALQGHALAVAR
+140 HAFAALQGHAPAVAR

-189 RQARRAG
+189 RQHRRTG
-196 ICACRKQVADD
+196 TCVCRKQVADD
-207 TARKAV
+207 AARKAV
-213 AGHKAVVDDVRITVR
+213 AGDKAVVDDVRFTVC

-250 LVIRLGRRSGVAG
+250 LVIRLGCRGSVAG
-263 LLGLLVCRCGRF
+263 LLGLLVCRCGLCNGL
-275 HVFRVLVHKQT
+275 RVLVHKQT
-286 RHRHVRRNGQVLHNG
+286 RYRHVRRNGQVLHDG

-322 GIVFVIYGL
+322 GIAFAASVQRPRIA
-331 VFCCSLRCSG
+331 LRCGG

-352 CTRRGVRAAGQGA
+352 RTGRGVRAAGQGA
-365 VFQRAGIDAAECA
+365 VFQRAGVDAAECA
-378 NSTHIAPVLVV
+378 DSTHIAPVLVV
-389 GIFQRRDEFC
+389 LRQRRDEFGC
-399 GRQPEL
+399 GQLEL
-405 VCLRQRIG
+405 VFVRQRTC

-483 ARKYDIFSQ
+483 ARKFDFFAQ

-507 LGRRVLITRRA
+507 LGRRPCARGA

-535 LRGQR
+535 LGGQR

-545 GNLPIR
+545 GDVPVG
-551 RPAQVVQMAEIFQVC
+551 RPAQVVQMAEIFQVGLF
-566 RDRRAALGQQG
+566 RRAALGQQG

-587 GCVGVAVVLPRLGAH
+587 GCVGVAVVFPRLGAH

-619 ARGGNL
+619 ARGGN
-625 CVDLTRTQQRRVRH
+625 VSAVLTRAQQRRVRH

>member
-6 VGTIDADDAADVGR
+6 VGIIDADDTADVGR

-25 RDQTRIGHAADLAVA
+25 RDQTRIGHADDLAVA

-51 VAKDVTAVRIVLLYA
+51 AAKDVTAVRIVLLYA

-82 HVALAGLAVVQHNIL
+82 HVALAGLAAVQHNFL

-129 LELGLSQVAAG
+129 LELGLGQVAAG
-140 HAFAALQGHALAVAR
+140 HTFAALQGHAPAVAR

-189 RQARRAG
+189 RQALGHAG
-196 ICACRKQVADD
+196 VRRKQVADD
-207 TARKAV
+207 AARKAI
-213 AGHKAVVDDVRITVR
+213 AGHKAVVDDVRIAVR
-228 FHLGSV
+228 CHLGRV

-250 LVIRLGRRSGVAG
+250 LVTRLSCRGSVAG
-263 LLGLLVCRCGRF
+263 LLGLLVCRCVCNGL
-275 HVFRVLVHKQT
+275 RVLVHKQT
-286 RHRHVRRNGQVLHNG
+286 RYRHVRRNGQVLHDG
-301 LGFGYGNADETAN
+301 IRFGYGNADETAN

-322 GIVFVIYGL
+322 GIAFAVSVQRLRFA
-331 VFCCSLRCSG
+331 LRCGG

-352 CTRRGVRAAGQGA
+352 RTRRGVRAAGQGA
-365 VFQRAGIDAAECA
+365 VFQRAGVDAAECA
-378 NSTHIAPVLVV
+378 DGAHIAPVLV
-389 GIFQRRDEFC
+389 FLRQRRDEF
-399 GRQPEL
+399 GRGQLEL

-443 DIVVGQHVL
+443 DIVVGQLVL

-471 HTGRLGC
+471 HTGRLVVG
-478 KDRCF
+478 KARCF
-483 ARKYDIFSQ
+483 ARKYDFFTQ

-535 LRGQR
+535 LGGQH

-545 GNLPIR
+545 GDVPVG

-577 VFLVRRFLFA
+577 VFIGRSPHLAA
-587 GCVGVAVVLPRLGAH
+587 GGINIFITLPRLGAH

-619 ARGGNL
+619 ARGSN
-625 CVDLTRTQQRRVRH
+625 VSAVLTGTQ
-639 GVQRQHKAALVVA
+639 

>member
-6 VGTIDADDAADVGR
+6 VGIIDADDAADVGR

-25 RDQTRIGHAADLAVA
+25 RDQTRIGHAADFAVA

-82 HVALAGLAVVQHNIL
+82 HVALAGLAVVQRNIL

-115 QCAGFFVEARLDLL
+115 QCAGFVEARLDLL
-129 LELGLSQVAAG
+129 LELGLGQVAAG
-140 HAFAALQGHALAVAR
+140 HAFAPFQGHAPAVAR

-189 RQARRAG
+189 RQHQRRAG

-207 TARKAV
+207 AAREAV
-213 AGHKAVVDDVRITVR
+213 AGHKAVVDDVRLVR
-228 FHLGSV
+228 RLHLRGV

-250 LVIRLGRRSGVAG
+250 LAIRPGCRGSVAG
-263 LLGLLVCRCGRF
+263 LLGLLVCRYVCNG
-275 HVFRVLVHKQT
+275 FRVLVHKQT
-286 RHRHVRRNGQVLHNG
+286 RHRHVRRNGQVLHDG

-322 GIVFVIYGL
+322 GIAFAASVQRLCFA
-331 VFCCSLRCSG
+331 LRCG
-341 SVVKRQRRGHQ
+341 GFVVKRQHRGHQ
-352 CTRRGVRAAGQGA
+352 RTGRGVRAAGQGA
-365 VFQRAGIDAAECA
+365 VFQRAGVDAAECA
-378 NSTHIAPVLVV
+378 DSTHIAPVLVV
-389 GIFQRRDEFC
+389 LRQRRDEF
-399 GRQPEL
+399 GRGQLEL
-405 VCLRQRIG
+405 VCLRQRTG
-413 GDGLGLDVDLNV
+413 VDGLGLDVDLNV

-443 DIVVGQHVL
+443 DIVVGQLVL
-452 LCPAGFCNGLA
+452 PCPAGFCNGLA

-483 ARKYDIFSQ
+483 ARKFDFFTQ

-507 LGRRVLITRRA
+507 LGRRPCARGA

-535 LRGQR
+535 LGGQR

-545 GNLPIR
+545 GDVPVG
-551 RPAQVVQMAEIFQVC
+551 RPAQVVQMAEIFQVGLF
-566 RDRRAALGQQG
+566 RRAALGQQG

-602 GNVDVLRVVQQ
+602 GNVDILRVVQQ
-613 AGDAVQ
+613 TGDAVQ

-625 CVDLTRTQQRRVRH
+625 VVLTRTQQRRVRH

>member
-1 MTAAP
+1 M
-6 VGTIDADDAADVGR
+6 
-20 VLSKG
+20 
-25 RDQTRIGHAADLAVA
+25 AVA

-51 VAKDVTAVRIVLLYA
+51 AAKDVTAVRIVLLYA
-66 AAGKATGQTA
+66 AAGKAAGQTA

-82 HVALAGLAVVQHNIL
+82 HVALAGLAVVQRNIL

-115 QCAGFFVEARLDLL
+115 QCAGFVEARLDLL
-129 LELGLSQVAAG
+129 LELGLGQVAAG
-140 HAFAALQGHALAVAR
+140 HAFAALQGHAPAVAR

-189 RQARRAG
+189 RQARGAG

-207 TARKAV
+207 AARKAV
-213 AGHKAVVDDVRITVR
+213 AGHKAVVDDVRIAVR
-228 FHLGSV
+228 CHLGRV

-250 LVIRLGRRSGVAG
+250 LVTRLSCRGSVAG
-263 LLGLLVCRCGRF
+263 LLGLLVCRCVCNGL
-275 HVFRVLVHKQT
+275 RVLVHKQT
-286 RHRHVRRNGQVLHNG
+286 RHRYVRRNGQVLHDG
-301 LGFGYGNADETAN
+301 LGFGYGNADEAAN

-322 GIVFVIYGL
+322 GIAFAASVLRLRFA
-331 VFCCSLRCSG
+331 LRCGG

-352 CTRRGVRAAGQGA
+352 RTGRGVRAAGQGA
-365 VFQRAGIDAAECA
+365 VFQRAGVDAAECA
-378 NSTHIAPVLVV
+378 DSTHIAPVLVGV
-389 GIFQRRDEFC
+389 LQRRDEFGC
-399 GRQPEL
+399 GQLEL
-405 VCLRQRIG
+405 VCLRQRTDG
-413 GDGLGLDVDLNV
+413 NGLGLDVDLNV

-463 AQLQIEDG
+463 AQLQIKDG
-471 HTGRLGC
+471 HTGRLVVG
-478 KDRCF
+478 KARCF
-483 ARKYDIFSQ
+483 ARKYDFFTQ
-492 LRDRRPGDRVIEGRH
+492 FRDRRPGNRVIEGRH
-507 LGRRVLITRRA
+507 LGRRVLLARGA

-535 LRGQR
+535 LGGQR

-545 GNLPIR
+545 GDVPVGK
-551 RPAQVVQMAEIFQVC
+551 PAQVVQMAEIFQVG

-625 CVDLTRTQQRRVRH
+625 CVVLTRAQQRRVRH

>member
-1 MTAAP
+1 M
-6 VGTIDADDAADVGR
+6 
-20 VLSKG
+20 
-25 RDQTRIGHAADLAVA
+25 
-40 AVDRHD
+40 
-46 AADVA
+46 
-51 VAKDVTAVRIVLLYA
+51 YA
-66 AAGKATGQTA
+66 AAGKATGQTT

-115 QCAGFFVEARLDLL
+115 QCAGFVEARLDLL
-129 LELGLSQVAAG
+129 LELGLGQVAAG
-140 HAFAALQGHALAVAR
+140 HAFTALQGHAPAVAR
-155 NAAEELPQHQA
+155 NTAEELPQHQA

-171 GIALIV
+171 GIAFIV

-189 RQARRAG
+189 RQALGRAG
-196 ICACRKQVADD
+196 VRRKQVADD
-207 TARKAV
+207 AARKAV
-213 AGHKAVVDDVRITVR
+213 AGHKAVVDDVRIVVR
-228 FHLGSV
+228 YHLGSV

-250 LVIRLGRRSGVAG
+250 LFTRPGCRGSVAG

-286 RHRHVRRNGQVLHNG
+286 RHRHVRRDGQVLHDG
-301 LGFGYGNADETAN
+301 LVFGYGNADETAN

-322 GIVFVIYGL
+322 GIAFAASVQRLRFA
-331 VFCCSLRCSG
+331 LRCGG

-352 CTRRGVRAAGQGA
+352 RTGRGVRAAGQGA
-365 VFQRAGIDAAECA
+365 VFQRAGVDAAECA
-378 NSTHIAPVLVV
+378 DSTHIAPVLVV
-389 GIFQRRDEFC
+389 LLQRRDEFGC
-399 GRQPEL
+399 GQLEL
-405 VCLRQRIG
+405 VFVRQRTG

-452 LCPAGFCNGLA
+452 LCLAGFCNGLA

-478 KDRCF
+478 NARCF
-483 ARKYDIFSQ
+483 ARKYNFFAQ

-507 LGRRVLITRRA
+507 LGHRRPCARGA

-535 LRGQR
+535 LGGQC

-545 GNLPIR
+545 VNLPIR
-551 RPAQVVQMAEIFQVC
+551 RPAQVVQMAEIFQVGLF
-566 RDRRAALGQQG
+566 RRAALGQQG

-619 ARGGNL
+619 ARGGNFSA
-625 CVDLTRTQQRRVRH
+625 VLTRTQQRRVRH

>member
-1 MTAAP
+1 M
-6 VGTIDADDAADVGR
+6 
-20 VLSKG
+20 
-25 RDQTRIGHAADLAVA
+25 AVA

-51 VAKDVTAVRIVLLYA
+51 VAKDVTAVRIVLLYVYA

-82 HVALAGLAVVQHNIL
+82 HVALAGLTVLQRNIL

-115 QCAGFFVEARLDLL
+115 QCPGFVEALLDLL
-129 LELGLSQVAAG
+129 LELGLGQVAAG
-140 HAFAALQGHALAVAR
+140 HTFAALQGHAPAVAR

-189 RQARRAG
+189 RQARG
-196 ICACRKQVADD
+196 TGTCVCRKQVADD
-207 TARKAV
+207 AARKAV
-213 AGHKAVVDDVRITVR
+213 AGDKAVVDDVRIAVR
-228 FHLGSV
+228 CHLGGV

-250 LVIRLGRRSGVAG
+250 LFTRLSRRSGVAG
-263 LLGLLVCRCGRF
+263 LLGLLVCRCGLCNGLRA
-275 HVFRVLVHKQT
+275 LVHKQT
-286 RHRHVRRNGQVLHNG
+286 RHRHVRRNGQILHDG
-301 LGFGYGNADETAN
+301 IRFGYGNADETAN

-322 GIVFVIYGL
+322 GIAFAASVQRL
-331 VFCCSLRCSG
+331 RCSLRCGG
-341 SVVKRQRRGHQ
+341 SVVKRQRRSHQ
-352 CTRRGVRAAGQGA
+352 RTRRGVRAAGQGA
-365 VFQRAGIDAAECA
+365 VFQRASVDAAECA
-378 NSTHIAPVLVV
+378 DGANIAPVLVV
-389 GIFQRRDEFC
+389 LRQRRDEFGC
-399 GRQPEL
+399 SQLEL
-405 VCLRQRIG
+405 VFVRQRTG

-425 RVAQCDVRNFA
+425 RVAQCDVRNVA
-436 LVLADKA
+436 LVLTNQA
-443 DIVVGQHVL
+443 DIVVGQL
-452 LCPAGFCNGLA
+452 FLPFPAGFCNGLA

-471 HTGRLGC
+471 HTGRLVVG
-478 KDRCF
+478 KARCF
-483 ARKYDIFSQ
+483 APKYDFFTQ

-507 LGRRVLITRRA
+507 LGCRVLLTRGA

-535 LRGQR
+535 LGGQH
-540 VGALV
+540 VGALA
-545 GNLPIR
+545 GILPIR
-551 RPAQVVQMAEIFQVC
+551 GPTQIVQMAEVFQVGFV
-566 RDRRAALGQQG
+566 RRIALGQQG

-619 ARGGNL
+619 ARGGN
-625 CVDLTRTQQRRVRH
+625 VSVVLTRAQQRRVRH
-639 GVQRQHKAALVVA
+639 GIQRQHKAALVVA

>member
-1 MTAAP
+1 M
-6 VGTIDADDAADVGR
+6 
-20 VLSKG
+20 
-25 RDQTRIGHAADLAVA
+25 AVA

-51 VAKDVTAVRIVLLYA
+51 AAKDVTAVRIVLFYA

-76 HKPAAE
+76 HKPTAE
-82 HVALAGLAVVQHNIL
+82 HVALAGLAVLQHNIL

-115 QCAGFFVEARLDLL
+115 QCAGFVEARLDLL
-129 LELGLSQVAAG
+129 LELGLGQVAAG
-140 HAFAALQGHALAVAR
+140 HAFAALQGHAPAVAR

-207 TARKAV
+207 AAREAV
-213 AGHKAVVDDVRITVR
+213 AGHKAVVDDVRFTVC
-228 FHLGSV
+228 FHLGRV

-250 LVIRLGRRSGVAG
+250 LVTRPGCRGSVAG
-263 LLGLLVCRCGRF
+263 LLGLLVWRCVCNGLRA
-275 HVFRVLVHKQT
+275 LVHKQT
-286 RHRHVRRNGQVLHNG
+286 RHRHLRRDGQVLHDG
-301 LGFGYGNADETAN
+301 IRFGYGNADETAN

-322 GIVFVIYGL
+322 GIAFAASVLRLRFA
-331 VFCCSLRCSG
+331 LRCGG

-352 CTRRGVRAAGQGA
+352 RIRRGVRAAGQGA
-365 VFQRAGIDAAECA
+365 VFQRAGVDAAECA
-378 NSTHIAPVLVV
+378 DSTHIAPVLVV
-389 GIFQRRDEFC
+389 LRQRRDEFGC
-399 GRQPEL
+399 GQLEL

-425 RVAQCDVRNFA
+425 RVAQCNVRNFA
-436 LVLADKA
+436 LVLTDKA
-443 DIVVGQHVL
+443 DIVVDQLVL
-452 LCPAGFCNGLA
+452 LCLAGFCNGLA

-483 ARKYDIFSQ
+483 ARKFDFFTQ

-507 LGRRVLITRRA
+507 LGHRRPCARGA

-535 LRGQR
+535 LGGQR
-540 VGALV
+540 VDALV
-545 GNLPIR
+545 GDVPVG
-551 RPAQVVQMAEIFQVC
+551 RPAQVVQMAEIFQVS

-587 GCVGVAVVLPRLGAH
+587 GCVGVAVVFPRLGAH

-613 AGDAVQ
+613 TGDAVQ

-625 CVDLTRTQQRRVRH
+625 VVLTRTQQRRVRH

>member
-1 MTAAP
+1 M
-6 VGTIDADDAADVGR
+6 
-20 VLSKG
+20 
-25 RDQTRIGHAADLAVA
+25 
-40 AVDRHD
+40 
-46 AADVA
+46 
-51 VAKDVTAVRIVLLYA
+51 
-66 AAGKATGQTA
+66 
-76 HKPAAE
+76 
-82 HVALAGLAVVQHNIL
+82 
-97 AVADKAADE
+97 
-106 ITLEGAGVG
+106 
-115 QCAGFFVEARLDLL
+115 
-129 LELGLSQVAAG
+129 
-140 HAFAALQGHALAVAR
+140 QGHAPAVAR

-166 ARIAR
+166 ARIAL

-189 RQARRAG
+189 RQHQRRAG

-207 TARKAV
+207 AARKVV
-213 AGHKAVVDDVRITVR
+213 AGHKAVVDDVRFTVC
-228 FHLGSV
+228 FYLGRV
-234 HRAEHAA
+234 HRAEHAT
-241 HADAAPEGV
+241 HADAAPEGA
-250 LVIRLGRRSGVAG
+250 LVTRLGCRGSVAG
-263 LLGLLVCRCGRF
+263 LLGLLVWRCGRF
-275 HVFRVLVHKQT
+275 HVFRALVHKQT
-286 RHRHVRRNGQVLHNG
+286 RHRHVRRDCQILHNG

-322 GIVFVIYGL
+322 GIAFVASL
-331 VFCCSLRCSG
+331 LRLRFALRCG
-341 SVVKRQRRGHQ
+341 GGVAKRQRRGHQ
-352 CTRRGVRAAGQGA
+352 RTRRGVRAAGQGA
-365 VFQRAGIDAAECA
+365 VFQRADVDAAECA
-378 NSTHIAPVLVV
+378 DGANIAPVLVGV
-389 GIFQRRDEFC
+389 LQRRDEFGC
-399 GRQPEL
+399 GQLEL
-405 VCLRQRIG
+405 AFVRQRIG

-443 DIVVGQHVL
+443 DIVVGQL
-452 LCPAGFCNGLA
+452 GLPCPAGFCNGLA

-478 KDRCF
+478 NTRCF
-483 ARKYDIFSQ
+483 TRKFDFFAQ

-507 LGRRVLITRRA
+507 LGRRPCARGA

-535 LRGQR
+535 LGGQR
-540 VGALV
+540 VDALV
-545 GNLPIR
+545 GDVPVG

-566 RDRRAALGQQG
+566 LFRRAALGQQG

-619 ARGGNL
+619 ARGGN
-625 CVDLTRTQQRRVRH
+625 VSAVLTRTQQRCVRH

>member
-6 VGTIDADDAADVGR
+6 VGIIDADDAANVGR

-82 HVALAGLAVVQHNIL
+82 YVALAGLAVVQLNIL

-106 ITLEGAGVG
+106 ISLEGAGVG
-115 QCAGFFVEARLDLL
+115 QCPGCVEARLDLL
-129 LELGLSQVAAG
+129 LELGLGQVAAG
-140 HAFAALQGHALAVAR
+140 HAFAALQGHAPAVAR
-155 NAAEELPQHQA
+155 NTAEELPQHQA
-166 ARIAR
+166 ARIAL

-189 RQARRAG
+189 RQHRRTG
-196 ICACRKQVADD
+196 TCVCRKQVADD
-207 TARKAV
+207 AARKAV
-213 AGHKAVVDDVRITVR
+213 AGDKAVVDDVRFTVC

-250 LVIRLGRRSGVAG
+250 LVIRLGCRSSVAG
-263 LLGLLVCRCGRF
+263 LLGLLVCRCGLCNGLRA
-275 HVFRVLVHKQT
+275 LVHKQT
-286 RHRHVRRNGQVLHNG
+286 RHRHVRRDGQVLHDG

-322 GIVFVIYGL
+322 GIAFAASVLRLLYA
-331 VFCCSLRCSG
+331 LRCG
-341 SVVKRQRRGHQ
+341 GFVVKRQRRGHQ
-352 CTRRGVRAAGQGA
+352 RTGRGVRAAGQGA
-365 VFQRAGIDAAECA
+365 VFKRAGVDAAECA
-378 NSTHIAPVLVV
+378 DSTHIAPVLVV
-389 GIFQRRDEFC
+389 LRQRRDEF
-399 GRQPEL
+399 GRGQLEL
-405 VCLRQRIG
+405 FFVRQRIG

-443 DIVVGQHVL
+443 DIVVGQL
-452 LCPAGFCNGLA
+452 FLPCLAGFCNGLA

-483 ARKYDIFSQ
+483 ARKFDFFTQ
-492 LRDRRPGDRVIEGRH
+492 FRDRRPGDRVIEGRH
-507 LGRRVLITRRA
+507 LGRRPCARSA

-535 LRGQR
+535 LGGQR
-540 VGALV
+540 IGALV

-566 RDRRAALGQQG
+566 FIRLAALGQQS

-619 ARGGNL
+619 ARGGN
-625 CVDLTRTQQRRVRH
+625 VSVVLTRTQQRRVRH